1 MFTRT
6 HTHTH
11 TNEKTKLKQGTPCI
25 QHLFISIFFFN
36 LLKYKLCWQQIADS
50 VCLFAT
56 HQVRS
61 CWVHLS
67 PYHHKNKHTCLKSL
81 LKIVCQLFSLLKK
94 IGNALLTH
102 NVTISVIDHLSYF
115 LFVRVSRLTY
125 ISLYTYIKCITAKIG
140 FLQAPKAINFKRN
153 ILVNGLNPGVS
164 VICLVW
170 SSGWR

>member
-1 MFTRT
+1 MLHT

-11 TNEKTKLKQGTPCI
+11 KWKTKLWNKE
-25 QHLFISIFFFN
+25 HRAISIYLFFQSLKIQA
-36 LLKYKLCWQQIADS
+36 LLWDNKLQIQDS

-56 HQVRS
+56 HQARS

-67 PYHHKNKHTCLKSL
+67 PYHHKNKHICLKSL
-81 LKIVCQLFSLLKK
+81 HKIVCQLFSLLKK
-94 IGNALLTH
+94 TGNALLTH
-102 NVTISVIDHLSYF
+102 NVTISVINHLSYF